1 MHCGAAAWAM
11 YNVHYILIS
20 TVNTVKEYVP
30 TSILM

>member
-11 YNVHYILIS
+11 YNVLIS